1 MEHFATC
8 SPALEQPMS
17 EHRKRI
23 LAVASAG
30 GHWVQ
35 LLRLR
40 PAFAG
45 HEVRFLSTSAALA
58 SQVRPHP
65 LYVVNDA
72 SMWDKVGLAKMAVR
86 IAKVMLTYR
95 PHVIITTGAAPGFFG
110 ILVGRL
116 LGAKTIWIDSIANAE
131 ELSLAGRKA
140 KRWADHWL
148 TQWPELA
155 REEGPHYIGSVI

>member
-1 MEHFATC
+1 MH
-8 SPALEQPMS
+8 
-17 EHRKRI
+17 KKI

-40 PAFAG
+40 PSFAG
-45 HEVRFLSTSAALA
+45 NLVYYVSTNRSLEF
-58 SQVRPHP
+58 QVAPSRM
-65 LYVVNDA
+65 YVVRDA
-72 SMWDKVGLAKMAVR
+72 NMWDKFGLVIMAIHLLWILVR
-86 IAKVMLTYR
+86 VR
-95 PHVIITTGAAPGFFG
+95 PNVVITTGAAPGFFA
-110 ILVGRL
+110 IVFGRL
-116 LGAKTIWIDSIANAE
+116 LGAKTIWIDSIANAD

-155 REEGPHYIGSVI
+155 RDGGPSFIGAVL

>member
-1 MEHFATC
+1 
-8 SPALEQPMS
+8 
-17 EHRKRI
+17 
-23 LAVASAG
+23 
-30 GHWVQ
+30 
-35 LLRLR
+35 
-40 PAFAG
+40 
-45 HEVRFLSTSAALA
+45 
-58 SQVRPHP
+58 
-65 LYVVNDA
+65 
-72 SMWDKVGLAKMAVR
+72 MWDKVGLAKMAVR
-86 IAKVMLTYR
+86 IAKVMLAYR